1 MVSSRVLVFGTP
13 GSNFIIFGQVL
24 MFFLPNRIFLI
35 NTLSIGFAATH
46 RLRGTIHT
54 ESRDVLV
61 NGFGLFWNVLLIK
74 SSMQTALLRCG
85 CLFLFLEDRGQ
96 SGTYTLRF
104 IHHRW
109 VKTPEKLCE
118 AFSSSSEEHL
128 PLHKFCFQNIYP
140 PVFLHFLRRRTERIS
155 AFRYAFLSTLCGDI
169 FVQKQRGNRKAE

>member
-1 MVSSRVLVFGTP
+1 MVSSRVLVSGAL

-46 RLRGTIHT
+46 RLRGTTHT

-96 SGTYTLRF
+96 SGTYTLRL

-109 VKTPEKLCE
+109 VITPKQLCE
-118 AFSSSSEEHL
+118 AFFSSSEEHL
-128 PLHKFCFQNIYP
+128 PLHKFYFPKHLPSSFFTFPSKKN
-140 PVFLHFLRRRTERIS
+140 
-155 AFRYAFLSTLCGDI
+155 
-169 FVQKQRGNRKAE
+169 